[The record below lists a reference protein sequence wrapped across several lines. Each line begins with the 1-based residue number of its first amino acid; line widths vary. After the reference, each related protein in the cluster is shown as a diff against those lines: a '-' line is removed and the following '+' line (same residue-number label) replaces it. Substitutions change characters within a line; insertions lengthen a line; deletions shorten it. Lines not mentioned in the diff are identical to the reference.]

1 MNGKIIKIN
10 KSINR
15 TIIDFLNQA
24 LEKKGFDAIVI
35 PVKVPAGD
43 SFAWLLIQDK
53 SLLENASPLPPIM
66 SVQGAKAL
74 SSLTRL
80 GKGNKKIAAVMRPCE
95 IRASIELSKLKQ
107 VELENIFFISIDCPG
122 ALPLSDYIKEP
133 EKSEEIFEKVI
144 QEGESKS
151 VRPVCQICDNF
162 SLQSS
167 DLHFGILGANNGNI
181 FLIPN
186 SEKGQNIFDKL
197 EISADEE
204 ISEWENKV
212 KTLTNKRKEKKTQ
225 VHQQLKS
232 QVGGVDNLLETF
244 SKCINCHNCMS
255 VCPICYCRQCYFDSE
270 ALKLSPENYLLRA
283 ETKGALRFPSDTLF
297 FQLGRMSHMSLSCVS
312 CGTCEDACPMSVP
325 VAQIFSFVADK
336 NQTLFDYVPGKNRE
350 EPLPLVAYKEEEF
363 KEIVKPYLEIY
374 QKKEEKSV

>member
-10 KSINR
+10 KSINK

-24 LEKKGFDAIVI
+24 LEKEAFDAIVI

-53 SLLENASPLPPIM
+53 SLLENAFPLPPIM
-66 SVQGAKAL
+66 PVQGAKAL
-74 SSLTRL
+74 SALTRL

-107 VELENIFFISIDCPG
+107 VELENIFLISIDCPG
-122 ALPLSDYIKEP
+122 AIPLSDYLKKPKE
-133 EKSEEIFEKVI
+133 SEEIFEEAI
-144 QEGESKS
+144 QKWESEF

-162 SLQSS
+162 SLSSS
-167 DLHFGILGANNGNI
+167 DLHFAILEANKENI

-186 SEKGQNIFDKL
+186 SHKGESILNKL
-197 EISADEE
+197 NISADEN
-204 ISEWENKV
+204 ISEWENKI
-212 KTLTNKRKEKKTQ
+212 KTITKKRKEKKTQ
-225 VHQQLKS
+225 IHQQLKT
-232 QVGGVDNLLETF
+232 QILKVDNLLETF

-270 ALKLSPENYLLRA
+270 AFKLPPENFLLRA
-283 ETKGALRFPSDTLF
+283 ETKGSLRFPTDTLLF
-297 FQLGRMSHMSLSCVS
+297 HLGRMSHMSLSCVS

-336 NQTLFDYVPGKNRE
+336 NQNLFDYVPGKNRE
-350 EPLPLVAYKEEEF
+350 EALPLVAYKEEEF
-363 KEIVKPYLEIY
+363 KEIVKPYLETY